1 MLKTR
6 RKELVINMKALIKGF
21 SAVLF
26 AVLTTIMAIVG
37 YYSQVLP
44 ESYYVSQNGS
54 RTLNCLLHVTLE
66 SKEDAVSASSA
77 CGGEADGELKLFG
90 VIPIKDAS
98 ITKTEA
104 PVLIPGGTPVG
115 IKFLTDGVMVVKVQD
130 VADGVCPAVE
140 AGLCAGD
147 NIVSA
152 NGQKLCSSSQLS
164 DIISSSKGEKI
175 ELEVMRDND
184 VFSVSL
190 SPVFSEQDGTYKA
203 GIWIRDSS
211 AGVGTLTYIDPATD
225 CYGALGHPISD
236 CDTYKTLPLGS
247 GEIVD
252 VTITGYE
259 KGERGC
265 PGELF
270 GKFVSGLAAGSIVKN
285 CDQGVFGRINYPSAT
300 AASAIPIAF
309 KSEVKAG
316 SAKILATIDGNSPKE
331 YEVEIEKINLS
342 ESATT
347 KNIVIKVT
355 DQELLK
361 LTGGII
367 QGMSGSPIIQDGKLV
382 GAVTHVFVSDP
393 TRGYGIFIED
403 MLEASNGAGLANAA

>member
-21 SAVLF
+21 SAALF

-140 AGLCAGD
+140 AGLCAPGRWSWCGTSR
-147 NIVSA
+147 NSMS
-152 NGQKLCSSSQLS
+152 CTSSP
-164 DIISSSKGEKI
+164 
-175 ELEVMRDND
+175 M
-184 VFSVSL
+184 
-190 SPVFSEQDGTYKA
+190 
-203 GIWIRDSS
+203 
-211 AGVGTLTYIDPATD
+211 ATPPPKRP
-225 CYGALGHPISD
+225 GW
-236 CDTYKTLPLGS
+236 S
-247 GEIVD
+247 G
-252 VTITGYE
+252 
-259 KGERGC
+259 RG
-265 PGELF
+265 F
-270 GKFVSGLAAGSIVKN
+270 
-285 CDQGVFGRINYPSAT
+285 
-300 AASAIPIAF
+300 
-309 KSEVKAG
+309 
-316 SAKILATIDGNSPKE
+316 
-331 YEVEIEKINLS
+331 
-342 ESATT
+342 
-347 KNIVIKVT
+347 
-355 DQELLK
+355 
-361 LTGGII
+361 
-367 QGMSGSPIIQDGKLV
+367 
-382 GAVTHVFVSDP
+382 
-393 TRGYGIFIED
+393 
-403 MLEASNGAGLANAA
+403 